1 MNVHYRSPDA
11 GDKQLK
17 LWRKLNEFADR
28 HMELLDQTPH
38 AEATAQM
45 EIQKL
50 NIERSGFMLAYLM
63 EHGGNVEWFT
73 KQKLK
78 QETPVLDD
86 QHRPMSLKRAMDIF
100 DLHALSP
107 DEEKA
112 LNIFLLNTLNDIGH
126 LSDEAGRILQDV
138 EFLDSEAMRAA
149 FLRHN
154 DVEVSRR

>member
-1 MNVHYRSPDA
+1 MNVHYRAPGAD
-11 GDKQLK
+11 DKRLK
-17 LWRKLNEFADR
+17 LWRKLNEFADS

-38 AEATAQM
+38 AEATALV

-73 KQKLK
+73 KEKLK
-78 QETPVLDD
+78 QQTPVLDD
-86 QHRPMSLKRAMDIF
+86 QGRPMSLKKAMDIF

-107 DEEKA
+107 DEEKQ
-112 LNIFLLNTLNDIGH
+112 LNAFLLNTLNDIGH

-154 DVEVSRR
+154 DAQPARR